1 MSLLFLFVLCV
12 VGFQCCAWCRPAHLG
27 PLSTCCV
34 VWEWWCCFNCCCVV
48 DLNIW
53 VLSQLLC
60 CILFILSW
68 FFVVFLFLLLIFLLF
83 TKLYKSSLSWLCCMM
98 YVVVG
103 FVYVSYDVVVSSV
116 IVVCVVDL
124 PIWVLGQL
132 VVLYNGITHTLLIGP
147 HLTLTANNNKGQSWH
162 TCFITKENW
171 TEAHNLQVLHT

>member
-1 MSLLFLFVLCV
+1 MSVVSIWWCCFTLCSWIVVNDLSELFPPVVLNCCCCRCIWYWIIWPHSPLTGCVVWCMLLMSLLFLFVLCV

-68 FFVVFLFLLLIFLLF
+68 FFVVFLFLLLMYLLI

-103 FVYVSYDVVVSSV
+103 FVYVMM
-116 IVVCVVDL
+116 
-124 PIWVLGQL
+124 
-132 VVLYNGITHTLLIGP
+132 LL
-147 HLTLTANNNKGQSWH
+147 
-162 TCFITKENW
+162 F
-171 TEAHNLQVLHT
+171 QVLLLYVL

>member
-60 CILFILSW
+60 CILFNLSW

-103 FVYVSYDVVVSSV
+103 FVYVMMLLFQVLLLLCFRLTYLSPRPVG
-116 IVVCVVDL
+116 CVVK
-124 PIWVLGQL
+124 WHHS
-132 VVLYNGITHTLLIGP
+132 HTP
-147 HLTLTANNNKGQSWH
+147 HRPASDSHCK
-162 TCFITKENW
+162 
-171 TEAHNLQVLHT
+171 